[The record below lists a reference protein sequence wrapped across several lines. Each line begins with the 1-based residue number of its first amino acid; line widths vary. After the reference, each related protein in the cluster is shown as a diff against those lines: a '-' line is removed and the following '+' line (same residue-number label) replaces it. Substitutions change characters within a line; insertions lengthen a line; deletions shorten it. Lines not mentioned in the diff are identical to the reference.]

1 MSSVVATIAQDES
14 DPRRAKILDGAM
26 TVFLAYGFQRTT
38 MDDIA
43 KAAEISRPG
52 LYLQFRNK
60 QDIYRALA
68 ERFVERVLDAA
79 AEALASSE
87 PLAERLSRTVQTF
100 TCIVNEIEASPHG
113 PDMLDMKTSLAG
125 DIVAD
130 ARMRML
136 GLLQDSIA
144 REVGP
149 DRTDAVTSPTV
160 LAGLLLDAL
169 DGLKLR
175 RPTSSEQAITA
186 ECYARLVAGLVTRPS
201 ISA

>member
-1 MSSVVATIAQDES
+1 MSSVVATISADES

-68 ERFVERVLDAA
+68 ELFVERVLEAA
-79 AEALASSE
+79 AEALSSTD
-87 PLAERLSRTVQTF
+87 PLSERLARTVRTF
-100 TCIVNEIEASPHG
+100 MHIVGEIEASPHG
-113 PDMLDMKTSLAG
+113 SDMLDMKTSLAG

-130 ARMRML
+130 ARVRML
-136 GLLQDSIA
+136 GLVQASIA
-144 REVGP
+144 RETGS
-149 DRTDAVTSPTV
+149 DAADAITSPTV
-160 LAGLLLDAL
+160 LAALLLDAL
-169 DGLKLR
+169 DGMKLR
-175 RPTSSEQAITA
+175 RPTGAEQAATA
-186 ECYARLVAGLVTRPS
+186 DCYARLVALL
-201 ISA
+201 ISRS

>member
-1 MSSVVATIAQDES
+1 MSSVVATIAADES

-43 KAAEISRPG
+43 KAAEISRPS

-68 ERFVERVLDAA
+68 ERFVERVLEAA
-79 AEALASSE
+79 AEALASRE
-87 PLAERLSRTVQTF
+87 PLAERLARTVRTF
-100 TCIVNEIEASPHG
+100 MGIIGEIEASPHG

-130 ARMRML
+130 ARIRML
-136 GLLQDSIA
+136 GLVQASIA
-144 REVGP
+144 REAASGSAE
-149 DRTDAVTSPTV
+149 AVTNPTV
-160 LAGLLLDAL
+160 LASLLLDAL

-175 RPTSSEQAITA
+175 KPTSSEQATTA
-186 ECYARLVAGLVTRPS
+186 DCYARLVALLISRP
-201 ISA
+201 

>member
-1 MSSVVATIAQDES
+1 MSSVVATIAVDES

-43 KAAEISRPG
+43 KAAEISRPS

-68 ERFVERVLDAA
+68 ERFVERVLEAA
-79 AEALASSE
+79 AEALASRE
-87 PLAERLSRTVQTF
+87 PLAERLARTVRTF
-100 TCIVNEIEASPHG
+100 MGMIGEIEASPHG

-130 ARMRML
+130 ARIRML
-136 GLLQDSIA
+136 GLVQASIA
-144 REVGP
+144 REAASGSAE
-149 DRTDAVTSPTV
+149 AVTNPTV

-175 RPTSSEQAITA
+175 KPTSAEQATTA
-186 ECYARLVAGLVTRPS
+186 DCYARLVALLINRP
-201 ISA
+201 